1 MKILA
6 ADIGNTKSAIAIMDG
21 LDVLK
26 SFDISS
32 HASVPDTLHGLLRGL
47 DEEHKPWPLIAASVN
62 PRGLDTLEEA
72 FSQFGGG
79 KVSATTRDFAIPIDN
94 NTTSPAQ
101 VGQDR
106 LLNSLAAKRRFGDEC
121 IVVDFGTAITFDVV
135 QGGAYVG
142 GVITPGIG
150 LAMEALHQKT
160 ALLPLV
166 DPKGKPQ
173 ILGKDTA
180 SAIHAGVYYGYI
192 GLVKNVLAELIK
204 EYTKR
209 PPIIASGG
217 YGVYLAQEITEIQEA
232 IPSLTH
238 EGIALAWQ
246 AVNNAQ

>member
-6 ADIGNTKSAIAIMDG
+6 ADIGNTKSAIAVMDG
-21 LDVLK
+21 LSVLH

-32 HASVPDTLHGLLRGL
+32 HASVPETLHGLLHGL
-47 DEEHKPWPLIAASVN
+47 DEEHKKMNLVAASVN

-72 FSQFGGG
+72 FNQFGGG

-106 LLNSLAAKRRFGDEC
+106 LLNSLAAKRRFGNEC

-166 DPKGKPQ
+166 TPEGKPSV
-173 ILGKDTA
+173 LGKDTA
-180 SAIHAGVYYGYI
+180 TAIHSGVYYGYI

-204 EYTKR
+204 EYTDV
-209 PPIIASGG
+209 PPIIATGG
-217 YGVYLAQEITEIQEA
+217 YGVYLADEISEISDV

-238 EGIALAWQ
+238 EGIALSWQ
-246 AVNNAQ
+246 AAK